1 MAHGNF
7 VSEWFGHRMY
17 PAVVSTP
24 DSLSDQRRQRCPFL
38 SAATGQ
44 FTECIKSKPARGVCT
59 ISSVSN
65 GPRQDWVVCPYRAF
79 DLQLMEDVA
88 RRLYETSDRLHLV
101 PAPVLRASDR
111 QAQVR
116 KLLAAG
122 ERVLVYFDQKM
133 GGEIQVGATERSPQI
148 AFDTTFVE
156 LLADG
161 DAVQMGRFAVLEIQ
175 TMDFH
180 GSYRKAVENL
190 ESALRLHLSDF
201 PRQVQANPRWLSEKV
216 EGPNIAN
223 VFKRT
228 FWQMMFKFEMAATPT
243 CAGVALAIPASV
255 WDSWQKFL
263 AAPPLTAQADGTARL
278 GRPHDAGAERL
289 TSWIYVFDLD
299 AAAQLTPSPMQVR
312 TIIHTSAGALA
323 HYALEEAPKGAIV
336 ELQGGIYRAL
346 RRRLREFWLVDVDIP
361 AGAGQGSDAVQV
373 AEDPRPVDQ
382 IVQANLEE

>member
-24 DSLSDQRRQRCPFL
+24 DSLADQRNQRCPFL

-44 FTECIKSKPARGVCT
+44 VTECIKSKAAKGVCT

-79 DLQLMEDVA
+79 DLPLMQDVA
-88 RRLYETSDRLHLV
+88 RRLYETDATLHLF
-101 PAPVLRASDR
+101 PAPVLRSSER
-111 QAQVR
+111 QALVR
-116 KLLAAG
+116 ELLAAG

-133 GGEIQVGATERSPQI
+133 GGEIQVGATDRSPQI

-156 LLADG
+156 LLVDR
-161 DAVQMGRFAVLEIQ
+161 DAVRLGRFAVLEIQ

-180 GSYRKAVENL
+180 GSYRKAVDNL
-190 ESALRLHLSDF
+190 ESALRLHLAEF
-201 PRQVQANPRWLSEKV
+201 PGQVQANQRWLSEKV

-228 FWQMMFKFEMAATPT
+228 FWQMMFKFEMAATPS
-243 CAGVALAIPASV
+243 CAGVALAVPAAV

-263 AAPPLTAQADGTARL
+263 AAPPLVDQADGTVRL
-278 GRPHDAGAERL
+278 DRPRDVDAERL
-289 TSWIYVFDLD
+289 ASWIYVFDLD
-299 AAAQLTPSPMQVR
+299 ADASVSPSPMQVR
-312 TIIHTSAGALA
+312 RIIHTSAGALA

-346 RRRLREFWLVDVDIP
+346 RRRFREFWPLDVEIP
-361 AGAGQGSDAVQV
+361 AGGGGSAVRV
-373 AEDPRPVDQ
+373 AEDPRPVDR
-382 IVQANLEE
+382 IEADPGN